1 MPCNVEIIDKDV
13 EEFEFFM
20 MNFRLRKGVSKSEYE
35 SRFEKNIDT
44 RLGTGEG
51 LFSKWIAEGKAE
63 IMEEEN
69 DLFYRLTETGI
80 LYLNNFLENL
90 KKKKNV

>member
-1 MPCNVEIIDKDV
+1 MY
-13 EEFEFFM
+13 FSFF
-20 MNFRLRKGVSKSEYE
+20 RKLYE

-90 KKKKNV
+90 